1 MVLAFSSLR
10 HLAKN
15 NHNENAQIKKANE
28 TQAKGMDHPVVAVLA
43 LQTGESSDRSIGS
56 IV

>member
-28 TQAKGMDHPVVAVLA
+28 TQANGMDHPVVAVLA